1 MKALFL
7 VISLL
12 NIVFF
17 FWEFHKGALNPPAQT
32 PQSVLPTIMLIDELE
47 KARRGAEISAYLDKD
62 MAKLQQLHAEHRE
75 DKPIALRPAERPKK
89 AAPIQ
94 AQPIVCHEVGPFPD
108 EKTANAWLAGQTL
121 RGEFHYKEV
130 LTPSAYLVYYPVP
143 RSPEQ
148 ARIQKMMLN
157 AKGITDIWVVPDGEL
172 KGALSLGLFNDQ
184 VHASLFRS
192 QLLQRGVQAEIKERH
207 KSQFRSFVRIMG
219 KQKIPL
225 RLPDGLTS
233 SICAKQ

>member
-7 VISLL
+7 GISLL

-32 PQSVLPTIMLIDELE
+32 PQSGRPTIMLIDELE
-47 KARRGAEISAYLDKD
+47 KARHGAEISTYLDKD
-62 MAKLQQLHAEHRE
+62 MAKLQQLHGEHVA
-75 DKPIALRPAERPKK
+75 DKPIAMRPAEKPKK

-121 RGEFHYKEV
+121 RGEFYYKEV
-130 LTPSAYLVYYPVP
+130 LTPTAYLVYYPAAK
-143 RSPEQ
+143 SSEQ
-148 ARIQKMMLN
+148 TRIQKMMIN

-184 VHASLFRS
+184 AHAAFFRG
-192 QLLQRGVQAEIKERH
+192 QLLQRGVQAEIKERY

-219 KQKIPL
+219 KQKIPQHL
-225 RLPDGLTS
+225 AEGLTS